1 MPLAACGDDDEG
13 GTTITETLAAITSE
27 AAPTVSDLPEA
38 SSASTAATA
47 ETVPT
52 GTTQPVEATE
62 TAAATDPAEATEPTT
77 TISGGDLGES
87 PLRLTAAD
95 LPGYEEVPYE
105 SEAADCLG
113 PALDASAAI
122 SIAPNAFRPADE
134 SSEVRSRTWSYADEA
149 EATAAFA
156 TATGPEVTACITE
169 GAEARLQ
176 SEDYEPGGGVTRS
189 ELALPALAG
198 ADEQD
203 GAQYVATY
211 TPKGGSDAVSGYA
224 DLVVVRVGGTV
235 AAYQFLASGAPFP
248 AAQEQAAVGAAVAR
262 GAAAG

>member
-1 MPLAACGDDDEG
+1 M
-13 GTTITETLAAITSE
+13 
-27 AAPTVSDLPEA
+27 SDVPEP
-38 SSASTAATA
+38 SSASTGAS
-47 ETVPT
+47 EPTVPT
-52 GTTQPVEATE
+52 GTTQPAEPAE
-62 TAAATDPAEATEPTT
+62 TSAATDPAEATEPTT

-122 SIAPNAFRPADE
+122 SVAPNAFRPADE
-134 SSEVRSRTWSYADEA
+134 SSEVRSRTWSYVDEA

-189 ELALPALAG
+189 SSRCRRSRAPTSRAG
-198 ADEQD
+198 RSTSR
-203 GAQYVATY
+203 TY

-248 AAQEQAAVGAAVAR
+248 AAQEQAAIGAAVAR